1 MIKVLPSSN
10 PCPEEKLVDYIKS
23 LENMGVEY
31 LHCDVMDGEFVEN
44 TCLDFDVLNNAR
56 NQTNI
61 LLDIHL
67 MVSKVYENVIKFA
80 KMKPNIITIHYEA
93 LKSTREFY
101 KVKKYLHHKQI
112 LMGLAINP
120 DTPIEIIT
128 RLIKEVDLLLIM
140 TVVPGKSGQQ
150 LIPDCLQKIQIARDM
165 AVENLIIEVD
175 GGINMDNCQ
184 EIIRSG
190 GEFLVMGSAFYNAD
204 NQKVLL
210 GKIDNHYN
218 NK

>member
-10 PCPEEKLVDYIKS
+10 PCPEDKLVDYIKS

-31 LHCDVMDGEFVEN
+31 LHCDVMDGDFVEN

-61 LLDIHL
+61 LLDVHL
-67 MVSKVYENVIKFA
+67 MVSNVYENVIRYA

-93 LKSTREFY
+93 LKSTKEFY
-101 KVKKYLHHKQI
+101 KVKKFLRHKQI

-128 RLIKEVDLLLIM
+128 RLIADVDLLLIM

-165 AVENLIIEVD
+165 TVENLIIEVD
-175 GGINMDNCQ
+175 GGINMDNYH
-184 EIIRSG
+184 EIIG
-190 GEFLVMGSAFYNAD
+190 CGAEFLVMGSAFYNAD
-204 NQKVLL
+204 NQKKLL
-210 GKIDNHYN
+210 GKIDKHYN
-218 NK
+218 N